1 MQSSFYSIFSA
12 WTHRLILCSLF
23 LTRPILPFSNQL
35 HPHCKS
41 VASASPSLLTHN
53 SSNHWH
59 FKHLYPLSGWPDR
72 HQMKVVQISLLT
84 TFKTT
89 DTHTAGG
96 EVSNV
101 APLVD
106 DRCNII
112 GPKTWQHHC
121 LLHEGDGCYYML
133 LLVII
138 SLMFLSLS
146 NNLA

>member
-1 MQSSFYSIFSA
+1 
-12 WTHRLILCSLF
+12 
-23 LTRPILPFSNQL
+23 
-35 HPHCKS
+35 
-41 VASASPSLLTHN
+41 
-53 SSNHWH
+53 
-59 FKHLYPLSGWPDR
+59 
-72 HQMKVVQISLLT
+72 MKVVQISLLT

-89 DTHTAGG
+89 DTRTAGG

-112 GPKTWQHHC
+112 GPKTRQHHC

-133 LLVII
+133 LRVII

-146 NNLA
+146 NNLS